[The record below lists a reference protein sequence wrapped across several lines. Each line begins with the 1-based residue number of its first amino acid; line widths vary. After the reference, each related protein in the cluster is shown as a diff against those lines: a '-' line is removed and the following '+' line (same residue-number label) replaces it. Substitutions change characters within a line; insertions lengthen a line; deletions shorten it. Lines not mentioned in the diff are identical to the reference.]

1 MPDVLKKKK
10 FLPEAVKMVLV
21 LFLTAAL
28 TAGLLSAV
36 NSLTKEKIEENLGE
50 EIRRSFVAM
59 FGEGLSFKTLDDLPE
74 GAEAIYEISSNGKIY
89 YCISVNSAGF
99 GGDINILA
107 TFDKGGSI
115 AGVSVVSHS
124 ETPGIGTKV
133 FEESFL
139 AKFRGKNTA
148 DEVDAISGA
157 TISSNALKSGINTA
171 RDILAGAGMITLG
184 GEGK

>member
-59 FGEGLSFKTLDDLPE
+59 FGEGLSFKTLDVCPRSRGD
-74 GAEAIYEISSNGKIY
+74 IRDFKQWQNY
-89 YCISVNSAGF
+89 YCIINSA
-99 GGDINILA
+99 ILE
-107 TFDKGGSI
+107 I
-115 AGVSVVSHS
+115 
-124 ETPGIGTKV
+124 
-133 FEESFL
+133 
-139 AKFRGKNTA
+139 
-148 DEVDAISGA
+148 
-157 TISSNALKSGINTA
+157 
-171 RDILAGAGMITLG
+171 
-184 GEGK
+184 